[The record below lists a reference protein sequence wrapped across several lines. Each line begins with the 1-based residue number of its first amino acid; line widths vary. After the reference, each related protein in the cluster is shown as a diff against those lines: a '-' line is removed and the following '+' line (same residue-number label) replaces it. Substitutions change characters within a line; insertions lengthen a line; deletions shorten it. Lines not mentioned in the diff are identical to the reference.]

1 MYLTHKDHK
10 KDPGKTRPIGTANCS
25 NTRGFANCV
34 SDLLEAL
41 ANSEEASYE
50 VISSEDLISSTKE
63 HNERVEE
70 MKTEVI
76 SGRKRKLECTKCKL
90 WRIRCKKCVKQDEV
104 VREVVSE
111 AVHVEE
117 TEVRQEDKK
126 DTLTGVMLEILD
138 EIIEMISETRDTIKR
153 RKIEDCRD
161 CIEEMEKVMRENCEL
176 CGKGRDYEIPRMA
189 LVGMDAVALFPSLTG
204 KKTARLVRETAEKTK
219 MKMDLIGR
227 RG

>member
-25 NTRGFANCV
+25 NTRGCV

-76 SGRKRKLECTKCKL
+76 SGRKRKLECTHCKL
-90 WRIRCKKCVKQDEV
+90 WRIGCKKRGEQDEV
-104 VREVVSE
+104 V
-111 AVHVEE
+111 HVEE
-117 TEVRQEDKK
+117 DEVVHEVVLLPNMPSPSSSSNPSDQDVK
-126 DTLTGVMLEILD
+126 TLETVLPPPQFSHPPDQAVKSLETVLPPPSVSHPPD
-138 EIIEMISETRDTIKR
+138 QAVKNLETVLPPPISISQ
-153 RKIEDCRD
+153 
-161 CIEEMEKVMRENCEL
+161 N
-176 CGKGRDYEIPRMA
+176 
-189 LVGMDAVALFPSLTG
+189 LVPGDP
-204 KKTARLVRETAEKTK
+204 K
-219 MKMDLIGR
+219 
-227 RG
+227 